1 MDLFRQ
7 TAAFDVAIRHFH
19 RLFLAVFIC
28 ELGQDRPLFSH
39 GRTRT
44 DTDSY
49 STNNKRTNTDW
60 HLYLEIL
67 YITNL
72 RISWIRWSGVL
83 ERRSSDDGHEFE
95 NYLNKMV
102 RSFGAQELR
111 RWSRIWELPEYD
123 GRV

>member
-1 MDLFRQ
+1 MLLDLLSDSIDFVQQIHWFCSTISMDLFRQ

-72 RISWIRWSGVL
+72 RIT
-83 ERRSSDDGHEFE
+83 
-95 NYLNKMV
+95 
-102 RSFGAQELR
+102 
-111 RWSRIWELPEYD
+111 
-123 GRV
+123 